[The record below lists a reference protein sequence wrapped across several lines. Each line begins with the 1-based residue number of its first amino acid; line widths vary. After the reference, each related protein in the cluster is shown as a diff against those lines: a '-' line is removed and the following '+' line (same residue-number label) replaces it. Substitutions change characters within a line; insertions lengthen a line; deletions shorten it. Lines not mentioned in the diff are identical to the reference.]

1 MTDGDCGRFNL
12 LIQRHGASRYCS
24 GVVERSYS
32 ADLNDSFAA
41 LLPQLTL
48 VNARG
53 ARLVRQLG
61 PLLPQR

>member
-1 MTDGDCGRFNL
+1 MAIVDCFDW

-32 ADLNDSFAA
+32 ADLNDSFVG

-48 VNARG
+48 INARG
-53 ARLVRQLG
+53 ARLVRQFG
-61 PLLPQR
+61 PLKPHR